1 MAIGEGRALLRPL
14 GIINFILSHLSAIL
28 AGWSVNKYIDYS
40 SSGALGSTSG
50 FGNGATGY
58 FLVFALSASVVGIA
72 SVVVGAYHL
81 RVWRTDSLSAANA
94 AAVIAGHFT
103 FLAFGFAC
111 KEISIGGP
119 RSKKLKALEVLMIIL
134 ALVQLLYLLALHA
147 GHFLGPKYGPSHG
160 DTAATPGTG
169 IVPKTGNYGTSAA
182 SDV

>member
-14 GIINFILSHLSAIL
+14 ALINFILSHVSTIL
-28 AGWSVNKYIDYS
+28 AGWCVNKYIDYG

-58 FLVFALSASVVGIA
+58 FLVFALSASVIGVA

-81 RVWRTDSLSAANA
+81 RVWLTESLSAAHT

-103 FLAFGFAC
+103 LLAFGFAC

-119 RSKKLKALEVLMIIL
+119 RSKRLKALEALVIVL

-147 GHFLGPKYGPSHG
+147 GHFLGPNYGPSHG
-160 DTAATPGTG
+160 NTVPTPGTG
-169 IVPKTGNYGTSAA
+169 VGPKTGIYGTSGA